1 MGRCSRGVRGF
12 TPVAFAF
19 VSSAP
24 ALLLLITGATA
35 FTLRGG
41 GAMTPMDAEG
51 SGEAARK
58 LLFGDYGDMG
68 DAGDTLDAVDT
79 LDTVDDVAGTGWC
92 VR

>member
-1 MGRCSRGVRGF
+1 
-12 TPVAFAF
+12 
-19 VSSAP
+19 
-24 ALLLLITGATA
+24 
-35 FTLRGG
+35 
-41 GAMTPMDAEG
+41 MTPMDAEG